1 MYVCAHT
8 LTHTVQQ
15 HTDTQN
21 YTAEAA
27 INIYPSSSTS
37 YLFHPT
43 ELISEGQRGGEEIQR
58 EKEGMGEVVE
68 WEMRRETKRKEHKKV
83 QMILQMNIKH
93 LSAEGEGSKT

>member
-1 MYVCAHT
+1 MYAH
-8 LTHTVQQ
+8 THTVQQ

-21 YTAEAA
+21 YTVEAA

-58 EKEGMGEVVE
+58 EKEGNGWGNRV
-68 WEMRRETKRKEHKKV
+68 RDKEGNIKKGNKIWI
-83 QMILQMNIKH
+83 ILKMNIKR
-93 LSAEGEGSKT
+93 LSEQGSKT